1 MVWSEPREIIGEG
14 GGRRDKWRRGDDATT
29 LQYVDRLEV
38 GITLKQVHA
47 VEKKHARSNKIKIKF
62 NVANLKLNTLIN
74 TICANVYR
82 SIR

>member
-1 MVWSEPREIIGEG
+1 MVGSEPRQIIGEG

-38 GITLKQVHA
+38 GITLKQVRA
-47 VEKKHARSNKIKIKF
+47 VEEKNMLEAIKLKI
-62 NVANLKLNTLIN
+62 NVANLKLNMLIN